1 MEQPHQPHNT
11 PVLNCK
17 LKSIE
22 SYGKQYVSDYL
33 DKDRKNKP
41 LIKSNPMEAL
51 YFFYSRAFMRG
62 RSDELSD
69 VYMNR
74 TIEVL
79 REYKSIH
86 DIDLSN
92 LEDKL
97 ALNLVDNNKDRGMVS
112 KSIRFILDNLKDYDY
127 NIFNWAVDAIRTN
140 RSAEAFRALN
150 SIYQIADKLATFY
163 LRDVAFV
170 SDLEPTIRLE
180 SHIYFQPIDRWVK
193 KVTDAIGI
201 TETTDRNI
209 LIVKEKIIAC
219 CLEANVS
226 PLLFNA
232 GAWMVGANAFRLII
246 ELL

>member
-1 MEQPHQPHNT
+1 
-11 PVLNCK
+11 
-17 LKSIE
+17 
-22 SYGKQYVSDYL
+22 
-33 DKDRKNKP
+33 
-41 LIKSNPMEAL
+41 MEAL

>member
-1 MEQPHQPHNT
+1 
-11 PVLNCK
+11 
-17 LKSIE
+17 
-22 SYGKQYVSDYL
+22 
-33 DKDRKNKP
+33 
-41 LIKSNPMEAL
+41 MEAL

-232 GAWMVGANAFRLII
+232 GAWMVGANAFRLLI

>member
-1 MEQPHQPHNT
+1 
-11 PVLNCK
+11 
-17 LKSIE
+17 
-22 SYGKQYVSDYL
+22 
-33 DKDRKNKP
+33 
-41 LIKSNPMEAL
+41 
-51 YFFYSRAFMRG
+51 MRG